1 MIMKINF
8 ILYLKIILLK
18 AAQRKRKHLVKVQ
31 KIRKLELM
39 IFFEI
44 ILILNLFK
52 FTIILNIF
60 INQKSALILSSI
72 KNYLN

>member
-44 ILILNLFK
+44 LLILNLFK